1 MPTSTVPPSLEIQQ
15 LWDSDLQRYPQ
26 RAFEFGGQTA
36 AVLVDQ
42 WFGDVGF
49 CVWDAEV
56 ILAHRLHSL
65 FSCTTSGHAE
75 NQSMSAAGDTIH
87 VAAPSSTSMRG
98 IRLLE
103 LGAGAAIA
111 AIVCARLGARAT
123 AQELT
128 GERVAHARACAAM
141 NGAHVRVC
149 QGRWASDALHDELL
163 GRGNDDFASPPVS
176 ATAIAD
182 ATSSSIAQT
191 PPDRR
196 FDIVAMADVLYGD
209 ASEFDDLVTT
219 TLASVRPGGTVF
231 VSVEQRR
238 RDIAPFFA
246 RMAAHFNEAC
256 VLRYDI
262 SRAPVETGVENLCA
276 DADSDVP
283 GGGVIF
289 LLECRGALTA
299 AFPHA

>member
-1 MPTSTVPPSLEIQQ
+1 MPTSTVLPSLENQQ

-26 RAFEFGGQTA
+26 RAFEFGGQAA

-42 WFGDVGF
+42 WFGDVGL

-56 ILAHRLHSL
+56 VLAHRLHSL
-65 FSCTTSGHAE
+65 FSCTAE
-75 NQSMSAAGDTIH
+75 NDSTSAAAENLH
-87 VAAPSSTSMRG
+87 AAAPSSTSMRG
-98 IRLLE
+98 VRLLE

-111 AIVCARLGARAT
+111 AIVCARLGARVT

-128 GERVAHARACAAM
+128 DERVVHARACAAM
-141 NGAHVRVC
+141 NSAHVRVC
-149 QGRWASDALHDELL
+149 QGRWASDALHDELF
-163 GRGNDDFASPPVS
+163 GSGNDDPSSPPSS

-182 ATSSSIAQT
+182 ATESSNAQT
-191 PPDRR
+191 PSDRR

-246 RMAAHFNEAC
+246 RMAAHFSETC

-262 SRAPVETGVENLCA
+262 SRVADKAGVETLSA

>member
-1 MPTSTVPPSLEIQQ
+1 MRPSFEYQQ

-42 WFGDVGF
+42 WFGDVGL

-56 ILAHRLHSL
+56 VLAHRLHSL
-65 FSCTTSGHAE
+65 FSCTSDPVENDSTSAGNLHA
-75 NQSMSAAGDTIH
+75 
-87 VAAPSSTSMRG
+87 VAPSSTSMRG
-98 IRLLE
+98 VRLLE
-103 LGAGAAIA
+103 LGAGAAVA
-111 AIVCARLGARAT
+111 AIVCARLGARVT

-128 GERVAHARACAAM
+128 EERVAHARACAAM
-141 NGAHVRVC
+141 NSAHVRVC
-149 QGRWASDALHDELL
+149 HGRWASNALHDDLF
-163 GRGNDDFASPPVS
+163 GRDNDASI
-176 ATAIAD
+176 ATANAD
-182 ATSSSIAQT
+182 ATSSSITQT
-191 PPDRR
+191 PSDRR

-209 ASEFDDLVTT
+209 ASEFDDLLTT
-219 TLASVRPGGTVF
+219 ILAAVRPGGAVF

-246 RMAAHFNEAC
+246 RVAAHFSETC

-262 SRAPVETGVENLCA
+262 SRATDQTNVETLSA